1 MPKII
6 KHKKPGRPVKLLPKE
21 DKTKKEDEPDEPIN
35 NYSFSCVKMEWNR
48 HIVEL

>member
-6 KHKKPGRPVKLLPKE
+6 KTSNIKKTPGRPRKGDE
-21 DKTKKEDEPDEPIN
+21 TKEDEPDEPIN
-35 NYSFSCVKMEWNR
+35 NLTFSFVKMVWGR

>member
-6 KHKKPGRPVKLLPKE
+6 KQNKPGRPVKLLPKE
-21 DKTKKEDEPDEPIN
+21 DKTKEDEPDEPIN
-35 NYSFSCVKMEWNR
+35 NFTFSFVKMVWGR